1 MRYACESYG
10 IVGNS
15 RLLQES
21 GTDNKGGDA

>member
-1 MRYACESYG
+1 MRYACEPYG

-21 GTDNKGGDA
+21 GIENKGGEI